1 MPAFVRF
8 LGLHNH
14 KSSEIAVYLLVKK
27 AVVMAGVRELETQ
40 EIESVD

>member
-27 AVVMAGVRELETQ
+27 AVVMADVKEVETR
-40 EIESVD
+40 EIEAVY